1 MTRKDYAGNNTI
13 LLNTAVVSTDHC
25 NTTLKQKYVK
35 KKKVQLQWRV
45 DEPCKSWIWHY
56 VPNRFIFI
64 KDQNKKSL

>member
-45 DEPCKSWIWHY
+45 DEPCKS
-56 VPNRFIFI
+56 
-64 KDQNKKSL
+64 

>member
-35 KKKVQLQWRV
+35 KKKYNYSGGWMSHVNHEYGIMSPTVL
-45 DEPCKSWIWHY
+45 
-56 VPNRFIFI
+56 F
-64 KDQNKKSL
+64 L